1 MQPYPKHVSW
11 ENLHKQKIN
20 KKVMEFCMTFSSL
33 TVKLL
38 LARPIWTALYTDAYE
53 YIEEHT
59 DSCIAQNKA

>member
-1 MQPYPKHVSW
+1 
-11 ENLHKQKIN
+11 
-20 KKVMEFCMTFSSL
+20 MEFCMTFSSL